1 MITAAEAL
9 TPSTPEDVEDVRE
22 IVEVALRV
30 FAAEKA
36 AELPSSKLIEKLKEL
51 GVEISTKRFK
61 TLMRESGIRLYRHS
75 DANYYHRADFVAAS
89 AAIVPSLH
97 PSIVPPSTTLKK
109 AQQSRVLDAFEIEQI
124 FE

>member
-30 FAAEKA
+30 FAAENA
-36 AELPSSKLIEKLKEL
+36 AELPSSKLNEKLKEL
-51 GVEISTKRFK
+51 GVEISAKRFK
-61 TLMRESGIRLYRHS
+61 NLMRGSGIRLHRHS
-75 DANYYHRADFVAAS
+75 DANYYYRADFVAAS
-89 AAIVPSLH
+89 SSVIPSLH
-97 PSIVPPSTTLKK
+97 PSIVPPSTTLQK